1 MLLDRIATQERQE
14 ERGRAARPVKFEKT
28 MKMTGVWSPRPDSRS
43 KTQEHKR
50 DGEKLQKQIGWD
62 AEKDELEMRRER
74 RKLGE
79 VGGK

>member
-1 MLLDRIATQERQE
+1 MLLDRIATQERQD

-28 MKMTGVWSPRPDSRS
+28 MKMTGVWSPRPDSRG

-50 DGEKLQKQIGWD
+50 DGEKLQKHIEWD
-62 AEKDELEMRRER
+62 VEKDEIDILRER

-79 VGGK
+79 DGGK